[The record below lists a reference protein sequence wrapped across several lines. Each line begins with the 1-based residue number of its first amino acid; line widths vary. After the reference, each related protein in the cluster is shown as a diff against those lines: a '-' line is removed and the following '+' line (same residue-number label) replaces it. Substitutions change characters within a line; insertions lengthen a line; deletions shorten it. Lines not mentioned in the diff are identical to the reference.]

1 LLKGLGDPGE
11 SWLVEMF
18 AEEHQANG
26 QADYFG
32 AKNRERGMAR
42 DVEGAG
48 PSAHSVQVPGK
59 FYKRGSQEKTHLQR
73 PEFFLLPSPRD

>member
-1 LLKGLGDPGE
+1 
-11 SWLVEMF
+11 MF

-59 FYKRGSQEKTHLQR
+59 FYKKGKSRKNTSPAAGVFLASQ
-73 PEFFLLPSPRD
+73 PP